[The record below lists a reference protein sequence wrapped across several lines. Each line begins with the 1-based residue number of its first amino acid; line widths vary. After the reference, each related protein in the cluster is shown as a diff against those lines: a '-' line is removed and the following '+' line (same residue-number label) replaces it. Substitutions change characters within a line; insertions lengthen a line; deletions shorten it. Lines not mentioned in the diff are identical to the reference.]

1 MTAAADISHIPI
13 IDFSLFKSDPTQC
26 GKLILD
32 AAQNVGFF
40 YLRNFGFTRDEVEE
54 MFYLSKD
61 FFDTPK
67 DDKSNYAI
75 DKDNLGYSAVR
86 QEAVDP
92 VNYSQGDF
100 KESFHIAKFKGDDP
114 SQPLPPVFDAQKEK
128 VNKFV
133 RGCHTIVTQIMECL
147 AIALEI
153 PESEGGRTWF
163 SSRHAYDMP
172 SNDVLRVLH
181 YPALDHPNK
190 VDDIRIGR
198 HSDYGSL
205 TLLFQNGIGGLQIQ
219 ANRDAPDEK
228 SIKWLDAPVVDDCL
242 TVNLGDCLEYWTCS
256 LLRSTKHR
264 VIFTPATQMKPR
276 YSMAYFC
283 QGGQAKLEPVPSRFI
298 PKSQMQSLKTSD
310 DQDETSSLTAAQHLE
325 MRLNAT
331 YSSY

>member
-1 MTAAADISHIPI
+1 MATADISHIPI
-13 IDFSLFKSDPTQC
+13 IDFSLFQTNPAKCS
-26 GKLILD
+26 KLVLD

-40 YLRNFGFTRDEVEE
+40 YLRNFGFNRDEVEE
-54 MFYLSKD
+54 MFSLSKD
-61 FFDTPK
+61 FFATPK
-67 DDKSNYAI
+67 EEKTQYAI
-75 DKDNLGYSAVR
+75 DKNNIGYSAVR

-92 VNYSQGDF
+92 ENFSQGDY
-100 KESFHIAKFKGDDP
+100 KESFHIGKFKGDEP
-114 SQPLPPVFDAQKEK
+114 SQALPPVFDAKREK

-133 RGCHTIVTQIMECL
+133 RGCHKIVTQIMECL

-163 SSRHAYDMP
+163 SDRHAYDMP

-181 YPALDHPNK
+181 YPPLDHPNE

-205 TLLFQNGIGGLQIQ
+205 TLLFQNGVGGLQVQ
-219 ANRDAPDEK
+219 ANRHAENEE

-242 TVNLGDCLEYWTCS
+242 TVNLGDCLEYWTS
-256 LLRSTKHR
+256 NLLRSTKHR

-283 QGGQAKLEPVPSRFI
+283 QGGQAKLEPIPSHHI
-298 PKSQMQSLKTSD
+298 PKSQLQTLTTADAPK
-310 DQDETSSLTAAQHLE
+310 TAAQHLE